1 MELGWIK
8 IHRQILN
15 WEWYDEP
22 NTFRVFIHLLL
33 KANHKPNKY
42 RGVTIEAGQIMT
54 GQDLLA
60 LELKLTRA
68 KIRLALNNLKTT
80 NEITINSSRKG
91 TIIQIVNYENYQV
104 TELKQPKDNHK
115 TTTEQPDDNQRMT
128 SNKNVNNEK
137 NEKNEKKKE
146 FEIFW
151 NEYHSVTNKQKEDK
165 VPTEK
170 YWNKL
175 SSFEKEKALSSI
187 KDYSKTNEDS
197 KYLKKAR
204 TYLSDKC
211 FNNEFT
217 AVKAKPNYKI

>member
-22 NTFRVFIHLLL
+22 NTFRVFFHLLL

-54 GQDLLA
+54 GLDLLA
-60 LELKLTRA
+60 RETTLSVQKVRTSLNRLKS
-68 KIRLALNNLKTT
+68 T
-80 NEITINSSRKG
+80 NEITIKSNSKG
-91 TIIQIVNYENYQV
+91 TVIQIVNYSKYQI
-104 TELKQPKDNHK
+104 
-115 TTTEQPDDNQRMT
+115 TTDNQQANNKPST
-128 SNKNVNNEK
+128 NHQQTNNKPSTTNKNDNNIE

-151 NEYHSVTNKQKEDK
+151 NEYHSLTKKPKEDK
-165 VPTEK
+165 IPAEK

-175 SSFEKEKALSSI
+175 TTFEKEKALSSI
-187 KDYSKTNEDS
+187 KYYSKTNQDS

-217 AVKAKPNYKI
+217 TVKVKPNYKI